1 MALFT
6 RRPRIARLAAVS
18 DVAGLRDAL
27 LDAARGGS
35 TDTEGLDAA
44 AAALVDVG
52 EDGVAALLDAIL
64 THPDQVPFGWIDEV
78 TFHRAAGPEAVAQVS
93 DVLLGDTDARVRLV
107 ACTLLRRLDTPL
119 ADEAFALAL
128 ADGDPHVRLSAARGL
143 AEHDDASGVRALVD
157 WAAHADDP
165 VPALIG
171 FARLGDGRLVPILE
185 RLRDSRE
192 DPRLRAEFDRTIG
205 DNRAARSHPQ
215 RAGAVSLLEAVRDR
229 LRSIEVVDRLAVP
242 RTGPP
247 AAGACQQIP
256 FLCDNIEH
264 AVAALRSGRAAD
276 GRAIGPTQVGTGLAA
291 VVADVRDPEFSTRMS
306 SVLEP
311 RGVRALLAE
320 VAELERI
327 ATELQERSVAV
338 DRDGG

>member
-27 LDAARGGS
+27 LDAARDGNA
-35 TDTEGLDAA
+35 DTEGLDAA
-44 AAALVDVG
+44 AAALVDIG

-64 THPDQVPFGWIDEV
+64 SHPDQVPFGWIDEV

-93 DVLLGDTDARVRLV
+93 GVLLGDADAHVRLV

-143 AEHDDASGVRALVD
+143 ADHDDASGVRALVD

-171 FARLGDGRLVPILE
+171 FARLGDVRLVPILE
-185 RLRDSRE
+185 RLRDARE
-192 DPRLRAEFDRTIG
+192 DPRLRGEFDRTIN
-205 DNRAARSHPQ
+205 DIRAAQGRRH
-215 RAGAVSLLEAVRDR
+215 RAGAAGLLEAVRDR
-229 LRSIEVVDRLAVP
+229 LRSIEVVDRRVVP
-242 RTGPP
+242 RTGSRS
-247 AAGACQQIP
+247 AGACQQIP
-256 FLCDNIEH
+256 FLCDNIDH

-276 GRAIGPTQVGTGLAA
+276 GRVIAPEQVGTGLAA
-291 VVADVRDPEFSTRMS
+291 VVADVRGPEFSTQMS
-306 SVLEP
+306 SVLEL
-311 RGVRALLAE
+311 RGVRALLRE

-327 ATELQERSVAV
+327 ATELQERSVPV
-338 DRDGG
+338 DSVGG